1 MADFDFHTA
10 KLVALRRKGNALQFT
25 FAVTGRKSE

>member
-10 KLVALRRKGNALQFT
+10 KLVALRRKRKALQFV
-25 FAVTGRKSE
+25 VTGRKSE

>member
-10 KLVALRRKGNALQFT
+10 KQVALRRKGNALQFV
-25 FAVTGRKSE
+25 VTGRKSE